1 MNRAGI
7 PIRAVEAFVDLI
19 VCYGILWVVAFLTGH
34 TNGGN
39 INMSGAPAFLGFLLC
54 LIYFTVLEAL
64 TGATIGKYLTN
75 LRVVRDRDGG
85 PIGWG
90 PAIVRN
96 LLRIIDGI
104 VLYLIG
110 FIVVF
115 ATNKHQRI
123 GDLVAGTIVVRRN
136 AVVAPITSRVT

>member
-7 PIRAVEAFVDLI
+7 SIRAVEAFLDLI
-19 VCYGILWVVAFLTGH
+19 VCYGILWGVAFLTGH
-34 TNGGN
+34 ANGGN
-39 INMSGAPAFLGFLLC
+39 IAMNGAPAFIGFFLC
-54 LIYFTVLEAL
+54 LVYFTVLEAL

-90 PAIVRN
+90 PAVVRN

-104 VLYLIG
+104 LLYLIG
-110 FIVVF
+110 FILVC
-115 ATNKHQRI
+115 ATKKHQRI

-136 AVVAPITSRVT
+136 AVIAPIATRAT